1 MQISNEQLHALLS
14 NIPDPKM
21 RKELSD
27 IATGKITHEIL
38 CLSED
43 VFIDTDEPVLN
54 KKDEPILNKDGSAK
68 TKSVKTLLREGCKG
82 RSIAKVY
89 SGGKIVMTSSDG
101 KAWLKSSRD
110 RFDGNKGFQ
119 CWCGQDSLLA
129 KQEMGHIG
137 ESVPSN
143 EDLGAI
149 WQKITKDP
157 SSYPVIN
164 GEKIVDGFM
173 IKEII

>member
-43 VFIDTDEPVLN
+43 VFTNTDEPVLN
-54 KKDEPILNKDGSAK
+54 KEGEPLLDKEGNPK
-68 TKSVKTLLREGCKG
+68 TKSVKTLTREGCKG
-82 RSIAKVY
+82 RLIAKVY
-89 SGGKIVMTSSDG
+89 NTGKIVMTSSDG
-101 KAWLKSSRD
+101 KAWLRSSRD

-137 ESVPSN
+137 EAAPSN

-173 IKEII
+173 IKEIN

>member
-1 MQISNEQLHALLS
+1 MQISNSQLQSLLS
-14 NIPDPKM
+14 NIPDAKM

-43 VFIDTDEPVLN
+43 IFVDTEETVLDKN
-54 KKDEPILNKDGSAK
+54 DEPILNKDGTPK
-68 TKSVKTLLREGCKG
+68 TKTVKTLSREGCKG
-82 RSIAKVY
+82 RLIAKVY
-89 SGGKIVMTSSDG
+89 NTGKIVMTSSDG
-101 KAWLKSSRD
+101 KAWLRSSRD

-129 KQEMGHIG
+129 KQEVGHI
-137 ESVPSN
+137 EEAAPSN

-157 SSYPVIN
+157 SSYPIID

-173 IKEII
+173 IKEIN